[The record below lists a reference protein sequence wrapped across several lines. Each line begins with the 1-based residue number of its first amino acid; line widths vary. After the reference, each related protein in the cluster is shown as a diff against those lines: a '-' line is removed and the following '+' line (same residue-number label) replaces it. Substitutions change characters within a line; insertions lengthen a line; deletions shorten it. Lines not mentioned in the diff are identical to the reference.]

1 MDGQEL
7 VDAVREGRA
16 TQLDRLG
23 SDKYLIAATGA
34 DLEPAPVLR
43 TLAESAASGR
53 ATFDSWAAE
62 ANGTADGSVGDA
74 FEDVAAREA
83 DHFDRVVDSLV
94 ALPDDGADAS
104 ESIDASADPMDATL
118 AAQDGTVARV
128 AAGFVGRPLV
138 ADRTRL
144 QVVNFFVNE
153 ADESRA
159 DLARD
164 IRSDAQSR
172 LDEATAFLDDVCAA
186 ERDWDRARAAA
197 ESIIGA
203 AYEDY
208 AERLES
214 MGVDPKP
221 VC

>member
-43 TLAESAASGR
+43 TLAETAASGR
-53 ATFDSWAAE
+53 ETFEPWAADATE
-62 ANGTADGSVGDA
+62 TAHRSVADA
-74 FEDVAAREA
+74 FEEVAARER
-83 DHFDRVVDSLV
+83 DHFDRVVDSLA
-94 ALPDDGADAS
+94 ALPDDSADAS
-104 ESIDASADPMDATL
+104 ASIDASADPMHATL

-153 ADESRA
+153 ADATRA

-164 IRSDAQSR
+164 LRADAQSR
-172 LDEATAFLDDVCAA
+172 LDEATALLDTVCGS

-197 ESIIGA
+197 ESVVGT

-208 AERLES
+208 AETLES